1 MRNTVPKTGSSRG
14 GHTRHLLPLHWYTTP
29 EQQNVRITSIYIH
42 TTEQH
47 FACLVGAPARRH
59 HSEALE
65 TPSGWWHVHQK
76 QTRRRN
82 EIDMLPLS
90 IVTMT
95 ENSHGQKG
103 QPVTREGPRQTE
115 AVSDLLACT
124 APGTRYFCRLRFS
137 LFSFFSLRRMG
148 KNKA

>member
-1 MRNTVPKTGSSRG
+1 MSGHKIHDFFIAAKTPTSE
-14 GHTRHLLPLHWYTTP
+14 HYTRTTKCTYY
-29 EQQNVRITSIYIH
+29 EYIYIQ
-42 TTEQH
+42 TTKQH
-47 FACLVGAPARRH
+47 SACLVGAPARRH

-137 LFSFFSLRRMG
+137 LFSYFSLRRMG